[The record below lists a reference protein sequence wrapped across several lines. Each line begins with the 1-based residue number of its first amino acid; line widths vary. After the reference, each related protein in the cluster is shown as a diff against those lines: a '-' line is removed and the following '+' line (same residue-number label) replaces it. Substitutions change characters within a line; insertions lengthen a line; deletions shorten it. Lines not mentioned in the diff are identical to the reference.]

1 MKKLFFILIIMSFAC
16 FQQVYAQRSI
26 YSDEIIQLRNVNDEL
41 HHKLSNA
48 NKEIR
53 ELQKKKDEAP
63 ITENIIKELE
73 KAKKDLANQSC
84 EIRMLREKL
93 MIVKDYDLNGE

>member
-1 MKKLFFILIIMSFAC
+1 MVFSC

-26 YSDEIIQLRNVNDEL
+26 YRDEIIQLRNVNEEL
-41 HHKLSNA
+41 HHKLSDA
-48 NKEIR
+48 NKEIK
-53 ELQKKKDEAP
+53 ELQKKKNDTPLSED
-63 ITENIIKELE
+63 IIKELE

-93 MIVKDYDLNGE
+93 MIAKDFVLNGE